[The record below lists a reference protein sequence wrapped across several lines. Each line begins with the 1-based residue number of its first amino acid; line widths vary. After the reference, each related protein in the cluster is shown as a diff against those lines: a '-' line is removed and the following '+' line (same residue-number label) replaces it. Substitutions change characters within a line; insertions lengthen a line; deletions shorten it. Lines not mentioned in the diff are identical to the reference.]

1 MPRGHIRQRS
11 TKYKDSWTVYL
22 YLGVDPDSGKKRYKT
37 EVVRGTKRDAQ
48 KRLTELLRQLDTG
61 DYVEPSRET
70 VDDFLGQWLRD
81 YAETHVR
88 QRTLEGYRGNLDR
101 YIIPALGSIA
111 LEKLAARH
119 IQSFESACLRRGLS
133 AQTVLHCHRII
144 FQALRWGV
152 KMGILGRNVAEAV
165 DPPRPQRR
173 ESQTLDW
180 EGVRKFLK
188 VAQGSVYHP
197 VFLMAILTGLR
208 WSELLAIRW
217 QDVDLNAGTLSVAR
231 GLVKLKGGETIIGP
245 TKANKPRVVQMP
257 AAAVGCLG
265 KLWETQEADSA
276 ILTRPRGQDNLIFCR
291 HNGESIHPD
300 RVTEAFRYTAK
311 KAGLDG
317 MRFHDL
323 RHTHASLM
331 LAAGVH
337 LKVVSERLGHSGI
350 GITGD
355 LYSHVLPGLQKE
367 AVMKWDEKFERLVE
381 AGFTKD
387 LQKESTKPVNGR
399 F

>member
-37 EVVRGTKRDAQ
+37 EVVRGTKREAQ
-48 KRLTELLRQLDTG
+48 KRLTELLGQLDTG
-61 DYVEPSRET
+61 TYVEPSRET
-70 VDDFLGQWLRD
+70 VESFLGQWLRD

-101 YIIPALGSIA
+101 YIIPALGGIA

-119 IQSFESACLRRGLS
+119 IQSFESDCLRRGLS

-180 EGVRKFLK
+180 EGVRKFLE

-197 VFLMAILTGLR
+197 VFLMAMR
-208 WSELLAIRW
+208 WTPKFG
-217 QDVDLNAGTLSVAR
+217 QVAKR
-231 GLVKLKGGETIIGP
+231 
-245 TKANKPRVVQMP
+245 
-257 AAAVGCLG
+257 
-265 KLWETQEADSA
+265 
-276 ILTRPRGQDNLIFCR
+276 
-291 HNGESIHPD
+291 ES
-300 RVTEAFRYTAK
+300 R
-311 KAGLDG
+311 
-317 MRFHDL
+317 
-323 RHTHASLM
+323 S
-331 LAAGVH
+331 
-337 LKVVSERLGHSGI
+337 
-350 GITGD
+350 
-355 LYSHVLPGLQKE
+355 
-367 AVMKWDEKFERLVE
+367 
-381 AGFTKD
+381 
-387 LQKESTKPVNGR
+387 
-399 F
+399 

>member
-37 EVVRGTKRDAQ
+37 EVVRGTKREAQ

-61 DYVEPSRET
+61 DYVEPSKERVE
-70 VDDFLGQWLRD
+70 DFLRQWLRD

-119 IQSFESACLRRGLS
+119 IQSFESDCLRRGLS

-180 EGVRKFLK
+180 EGVQRFLK
-188 VAQGSVYHP
+188 VVQGTSYYP
-197 VFLMAILTGLR
+197 LFLIALLTGLR
-208 WSELLAIRW
+208 RSELLALTWNDIDFDMR
-217 QDVDLNAGTLSVAR
+217 TLAVNRS
-231 GLVKLKGGETIIGP
+231 LVKLETGGVVFAPPKSGKARTVYLPSVAIMCLKKLRET
-245 TKANKPRVVQMP
+245 KEN
-257 AAAVGCLG
+257 AAVSMGQSIT
-265 KLWETQEADSA
+265 KDSLVFCNA
-276 ILTRPRGQDNLIFCR
+276 RGSPIL
-291 HNGESIHPD
+291 PD
-300 RVTEAFRYTAK
+300 TVSHSFQKVVAK
-311 KAGLDG
+311 VGLKG
-317 MRFHDL
+317 IRFHDL

-355 LYSHVLPGLQKE
+355 LYSHVLPNLQKD
-367 AVMKWDEKFERLVE
+367 AIMQWDEKLSGFMDV
-381 AGFTKD
+381 GFTKD
-387 LQKESTKPVNGR
+387 LQDYD
-399 F
+399 